1 MIAFYWVVE
10 YLGSFID
17 TLMCCIFCGIFIG
30 EKNDEYRKKIFLYSL
45 IGAAIIT
52 GLNTIKTVSFILSF
66 SFSKLFISS
75 FLLLLSYSQFSILLF
90 SSSNIFISFNILFIG
105 LPVVL
110 SVPISST
117 CFLDKLAITFL
128 YEILSSPVDG
138 ANFENLVSSS
148 SGSSTSSITVA
159 GSTTCLPIAEIAA
172 EGFKEETG
180 IDVLVSGLGSSAGIE
195 AVSNGTADIASS
207 SRGLNADEQDLGLT
221 PIVIA
226 HDGIAV
232 IVNDDNPVDNL
243 STGQLRDIYAGKITN
258 WKEVGGE
265 DLKIQVINRDEAS
278 GTREAFR
285 TIVMDGTPFDRRSAV
300 LSGTGQVR
308 DVVSRSRGAIGYISL
323 GFVDSLNAKTS
334 VKAASVNHV
343 EASEKTVASGGYPIS
358 RDLYFFVK
366 GAPSQQ
372 AQDYIDY
379 VTSEKMDK
387 QIREAGFI
395 PVTNDEKGSE

>member
-1 MIAFYWVVE
+1 M
-10 YLGSFID
+10 
-17 TLMCCIFCGIFIG
+17 
-30 EKNDEYRKKIFLYSL
+30 RKI
-45 IGAAIIT
+45 
-52 GLNTIKTVSFILSF
+52 VS
-66 SFSKLFISS
+66 
-75 FLLLLSYSQFSILLF
+75 
-90 SSSNIFISFNILFIG
+90 
-105 LPVVL
+105 VL
-110 SVPISST
+110 SAAVLT
-117 CFLDKLAITFL
+117 LTLCAC
-128 YEILSSPVDG
+128 
-138 ANFENLVSSS
+138 S

-195 AVSNGTADIASS
+195 AVSAGTADIASS

-232 IVNDDNPVDNL
+232 I
-243 STGQLRDIYAGKITN
+243 GKITN

-265 DLKIQVINRDEAS
+265 DLRIQVINRDEAS

-334 VKAASVNHV
+334 VKAVSVNHV

>member
-1 MIAFYWVVE
+1 MRKIA
-10 YLGSFID
+10 S
-17 TLMCCIFCGIFIG
+17 
-30 EKNDEYRKKIFLYSL
+30 
-45 IGAAIIT
+45 
-52 GLNTIKTVSFILSF
+52 
-66 SFSKLFISS
+66 
-75 FLLLLSYSQFSILLF
+75 
-90 SSSNIFISFNILFIG
+90 
-105 LPVVL
+105 VL
-110 SVPISST
+110 SAAVLT
-117 CFLDKLAITFL
+117 LTLCAC
-128 YEILSSPVDG
+128 
-138 ANFENLVSSS
+138 S

-180 IDVLVSGLGSSAGIE
+180 TDVLVSGLGSSAGIE
-195 AVSNGTADIASS
+195 AVSAGTADIASS

-226 HDGIAV
+226 
-232 IVNDDNPVDNL
+232 
-243 STGQLRDIYAGKITN
+243 YAGKITN

-323 GFVDSLNAKTS
+323 GFVESLNAKTS
-334 VKAASVNHV
+334 VKAVSVNHV

-366 GAPSQQ
+366 GTPSQQ

-395 PVTNDEKGSE
+395 PVTNDGKGSE

>member
-1 MIAFYWVVE
+1 MDAEYGEVETSGNIAGKSFYDFRLLDAVAGADNDTFRYGEITVPVGFVYTYNDGKGFHVRIPYTPDMRRLTVRLVMESGSGGTE
-10 YLGSFID
+10 YLR
-17 TLMCCIFCGIFIG
+17 
-30 EKNDEYRKKIFLYSL
+30 NP
-45 IGAAIIT
+45 AT
-52 GLNTIKTVSFILSF
+52 GKHWF
-66 SFSKLFISS
+66 
-75 FLLLLSYSQFSILLF
+75 
-90 SSSNIFISFNILFIG
+90 
-105 LPVVL
+105 PVV
-110 SVPISST
+110 
-117 CFLDKLAITFL
+117 
-128 YEILSSPVDG
+128 
-138 ANFENLVSSS
+138 
-148 SGSSTSSITVA
+148 
-159 GSTTCLPIAEIAA
+159 AE
-172 EGFKEETG
+172 T
-180 IDVLVSGLGSSAGIE
+180 E
-195 AVSNGTADIASS
+195 AGTADIASS

-243 STGQLRDIYAGKITN
+243 STEQLRDIYAGKITN

-265 DLKIQVINRDEAS
+265 DLRIQVINRDEAS

-334 VKAASVNHV
+334 VKAVSVNHV

>member
-1 MIAFYWVVE
+1 MRKIA
-10 YLGSFID
+10 S
-17 TLMCCIFCGIFIG
+17 
-30 EKNDEYRKKIFLYSL
+30 
-45 IGAAIIT
+45 
-52 GLNTIKTVSFILSF
+52 
-66 SFSKLFISS
+66 
-75 FLLLLSYSQFSILLF
+75 
-90 SSSNIFISFNILFIG
+90 
-105 LPVVL
+105 VL
-110 SVPISST
+110 SAAVLT
-117 CFLDKLAITFL
+117 LTLCAC
-128 YEILSSPVDG
+128 
-138 ANFENLVSSS
+138 S

-195 AVSNGTADIASS
+195 AVSAGTADIASS

-243 STGQLRDIYAGKITN
+243 STEQLRDIYAGKITN

-285 TIVMDGTPFDRRSAV
+285 T
-300 LSGTGQVR
+300 
-308 DVVSRSRGAIGYISL
+308 RGAIGYISL
-323 GFVDSLNAKTS
+323 GFVESLNAKTS
-334 VKAASVNHV
+334 VKAVSVNHV

-366 GAPSQQ
+366 GTPSQQ

-395 PVTNDEKGSE
+395 PVTNDGKGSE

>member
-1 MIAFYWVVE
+1 M
-10 YLGSFID
+10 
-17 TLMCCIFCGIFIG
+17 
-30 EKNDEYRKKIFLYSL
+30 RKI
-45 IGAAIIT
+45 
-52 GLNTIKTVSFILSF
+52 VS
-66 SFSKLFISS
+66 
-75 FLLLLSYSQFSILLF
+75 
-90 SSSNIFISFNILFIG
+90 
-105 LPVVL
+105 VL
-110 SVPISST
+110 SAAVLT
-117 CFLDKLAITFL
+117 LTLCAC
-128 YEILSSPVDG
+128 
-138 ANFENLVSSS
+138 S

-195 AVSNGTADIASS
+195 AVSAGTADIASS

-243 STGQLRDIYAGKITN
+243 STEQLRDIYAGKITN

-308 DVVSRSRGAIGYISL
+308 DVVSRSHGAIGYISL

-334 VKAASVNHV
+334 VKAVSVNHV

-379 VTSEKMDK
+379 VTSERWTSRFARRALSPSPTTRRGVSSMEAQENSQTEQNAQAPK
-387 QIREAGFI
+387 RELALVSRSTYIKEKALQWIFFACAFLAVVTVI
-395 PVTNDEKGSE
+395 LIFVFTTYSALPVFTDIGLADFFSFTWAPLRVTTASCRCLPARVW